1 MWLNYEYPAITFN
14 EMRKVF
20 GLFRLR
26 RKAPFIAI
34 SSTSGTAMEI
44 NSFSIITDDKK
55 GIKYSVAAFKITPD
69 IAIID
74 SELTRGLPPK
84 LVAHTGMDAFTLS
97 NPRKPT
103 EKKMKKL
110 LQPSYYDR
118 DIDF

>member
-1 MWLNYEYPAITFN
+1 
-14 EMRKVF
+14 
-20 GLFRLR
+20 
-26 RKAPFIAI
+26 
-34 SSTSGTAMEI
+34 MEI